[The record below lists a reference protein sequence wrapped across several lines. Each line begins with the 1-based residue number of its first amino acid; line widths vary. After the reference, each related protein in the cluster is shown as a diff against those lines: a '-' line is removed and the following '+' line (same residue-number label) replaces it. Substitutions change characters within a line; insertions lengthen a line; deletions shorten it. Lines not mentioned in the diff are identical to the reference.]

1 MRNKLIICGIILGFS
16 ALLNAQ
22 TMIGKSKE
30 EVVEKVK
37 KQHREFRKDESIV
50 KQRFN
55 YLKYVNGMRTRTWI
69 LYFTDEDICKTS
81 KLVCDYSEYN
91 EELEKLNF
99 AFEKTGESM
108 WEYPVGNDTI
118 QIEIIKQ
125 EWYFTIREIR
135 KPGAGE

>member
-1 MRNKLIICGIILGFS
+1 MKYRLFICGIILGFS

-22 TMIGKSKE
+22 SMVGMSKE
-30 EVVEKVK
+30 EVRAKVK
-37 KQHREFRKDESIV
+37 KEHREFRKDDSVI

-69 LYFTDEDICKTS
+69 IYFTDEDICKTS

-91 EELEKLNF
+91 EELDKLNF

-108 WEYPVGNDTI
+108 WEYPVGKDTI
-118 QIEIIKQ
+118 QIELIKQ
-125 EWYFTIREIR
+125 EWYFTIRETR
-135 KPGAGE
+135 KQGAGD